1 MGSSQTG
8 DRTCVP
14 CIGRQF
20 LSHQGSPCIYVLNT
34 IKLKSLSLL
43 LNRIMETWIVYV
55 AIRFPTSILNNCV
68 SFSLRYAFSLS
79 AHLFFS
85 LFPRMHLIIRKDR
98 NCHNWKKLRI
108 ILKFRLSWWQVLKTT
123 LVHNLRNRVTIM
135 TGEIL
140 NLVQILSL
148 CLRAYL
154 IQVSK
159 MPSDFPEIQ
168 PWCTEKCL
176 LLSFCLQ
183 WSICGK
189 PHPTWRKAPQ
199 CPRSGGKRLRQNPL
213 G

>member
-1 MGSSQTG
+1 
-8 DRTCVP
+8 
-14 CIGRQF
+14 
-20 LSHQGSPCIYVLNT
+20 
-34 IKLKSLSLL
+34 
-43 LNRIMETWIVYV
+43 METWIVNV
-55 AIRFPTSILNNCV
+55 ATRFPTSILNNCV

-98 NCHNWKKLRI
+98 NCHNWKKLRV

-123 LVHNLRNRVTIM
+123 LVHNLRNRNS
-135 TGEIL
+135 ESCSDFK
-140 NLVQILSL
+140 SL

-199 CPRSGGKRLRQNPL
+199 YPRSGGKRLRQNPL